1 MEELLDVA
9 VQLDGP
15 VVALERLRA
24 VVLQEMHAAQSKV
37 GKRLSIIASYCRP
50 EQLGCFSEVAV
61 GGSERAQ
68 RKHVAKALGSRLAQ
82 VESCG
87 KVLQCDDWLVGVQR
101 FVALPVEERAAVK
114 MLSVTATS
122 AIDKK
127 QNKRGRKKQ
136 AHRPAPHLFRRL
148 SSNFPCSLGRDSG
161 KLRSRISKLAGGCC
175 IAAVSLCSSIALCAC
190 SLLSSCCSPAST
202 GLPRGKLWL

>member
-37 GKRLSIIASYCRP
+37 GKRLTIIASYCRP
-50 EQLGCFSEVAV
+50 EQLGCFSEVAA

-114 MLSVTATS
+114 MLSMTATS
-122 AIDKK
+122 AIDKE
-127 QNKRGRKKQ
+127 QNKRGRGGLQK
-136 AHRPAPHLFRRL
+136 ARASSRPAPVPQAEFQFPMLARQRFR
-148 SSNFPCSLGRDSG
+148 
-161 KLRSRISKLAGGCC
+161 
-175 IAAVSLCSSIALCAC
+175 
-190 SLLSSCCSPAST
+190 
-202 GLPRGKLWL
+202 

>member
-1 MEELLDVA
+1 MEELLYVA

-127 QNKRGRKKQ
+127 QNERRRRGLQK
-136 AHRPAPHLFRRL
+136 AGASSRPAPVPQAQFQ
-148 SSNFPCSLGRDSG
+148 FPV
-161 KLRSRISKLAGGCC
+161 LAGQ
-175 IAAVSLCSSIALCAC
+175 
-190 SLLSSCCSPAST
+190 
-202 GLPRGKLWL
+202 RFR